1 MATSGKNGSTM
12 RTVFIAGILLI
23 VVMLVLN
30 SQPRIINAN
39 QFQQNAVSVSADSVI
54 ETEPDKAEIYVK
66 IETFA
71 EKAEDAKNEN
81 SKLSDN
87 VRKALKGYGIKDSD
101 MKTSSFFLN
110 PKYRYDPDSGESTLE
125 GYTLTNVI
133 KVTAKDVGDAG
144 KIVDASVDAGANGI
158 DFVRFGLSKEKEKE
172 ISGQALGEAAKSA
185 KDKASILAKS
195 LGVSLGKVISIQ
207 ESSFS
212 IIPYDYSPIKLA
224 VEESA
229 IGTEISPQKVE
240 VTAHVALAYEIA

>member
-1 MATSGKNGSTM
+1 MAANVKNSSAM
-12 RTVFIAGILLI
+12 QIAFIAGILLI
-23 VVMLVLN
+23 VAMLILN
-30 SQPRIINAN
+30 SQSRVINTN
-39 QFQQNAVSVSADSVI
+39 QFQQNAVSVSADSIV

-71 EKAEDAKNEN
+71 EKASDAKNEN
-81 SKLSDN
+81 SKISDS
-87 VRKALKGYGIKDSD
+87 VRKALKGYGIKDAD
-101 MKTSSFFLN
+101 METSSFFLN

-133 KVTAKDVGDAG
+133 KVTTKDVNNAG
-144 KIVDASVDAGANGI
+144 RIVDASVDAGANGI

-212 IIPYDYSPIKLA
+212 IMPYDYSPMKLSAEAA
-224 VEESA
+224 VR
-229 IGTEISPQKVE
+229 TEISPQKVE
-240 VTAHVALAYEIA
+240 VTAHVAVAYEIA

>member
-1 MATSGKNGSTM
+1 MAASGKNGSAM
-12 RTVFIAGILLI
+12 RIVFIAGIFLI
-23 VVMLVLN
+23 VAVLVLN
-30 SQPRIINAN
+30 SQDRVISTN
-39 QFQQNAVSVSADSVI
+39 QFQQNAVSVSADSIV

-71 EKAEDAKNEN
+71 VKAEGAKNEN
-81 SKLSDN
+81 SKISDN

-101 MKTSSFFLN
+101 METSSFFMN

-133 KVTAKDVGDAG
+133 KVTAKDVNNAGRIIDA
-144 KIVDASVDAGANGI
+144 AVDAGANGI

-195 LGVSLGKVISIQ
+195 LGVGLGKVISIQ

-212 IIPYDYSPIKLA
+212 IMPYDYSPMKLSAEAA
-224 VEESA
+224 V
-229 IGTEISPQKVE
+229 GTEISPQKVE
-240 VTAHVALAYEIA
+240 VAAHVALAYEIV